1 MKCVICGGIAF
12 VVIAYVVMTILLK
25 LSRCI
30 VDMIWRKMNDYVCTR

>member
-1 MKCVICGGIAF
+1 MSTIIILGIAF

-30 VDMIWRKMNDYVCTR
+30 VDMIWRLLS